1 MASSTQSS
9 IKTKPVLEMQGITKT
24 FHGFTALH
32 DVNLTIY
39 PGEVHALMGE
49 NGAGKS
55 TLMKIL
61 AGAYIA
67 DAGEIRIDG
76 QTVKMTDPGQARDLG
91 IAIIYQEL
99 NLAPNL
105 TVAENIF
112 MGSELRKGGTLIDQD
127 AMQRKAAEVLE
138 NLDASFD
145 AGDLV
150 STLSIAE
157 QQQVEI
163 ARALKDKSRILVMD
177 EPTAALSDRE
187 TDKLFEVVRRLRNEG
202 IAIIYISHRMEEI
215 YALADR
221 VSVIRDGGYI
231 GSLEKREISAERL
244 VEMMVGRP
252 LQDLYEH
259 KRQTTPGPVVLE
271 VTNLSDG
278 HKVKPASFQLHA
290 GEIVGLAGLVGAGRT
305 ELARLIFGAD
315 RKTSG
320 EIKLE
325 GRRVNI
331 AEPTNAIK
339 SGIAYVPED
348 IKDKRPLNI
357 LTPDDAIEAG
367 IAYVPE
373 DRKNLGLFLEMSS
386 GENITLNVLG
396 REAKAGIINSKSLLR
411 IVAEAINNLGIR
423 LASPSIRA
431 MDLSGGNQQKLLLA
445 RWLAINPKVLLL
457 DEPTRGVDIG
467 AKSEIYRIISD
478 LATSGVAILMISS
491 ELPEI
496 VGMSDRVLVMRAG
509 SLVGE
514 VGGSTGEAITQENI
528 MAYATGAKEVAKS

>member
-1 MASSTQSS
+1 MVGSTQPL
-9 IKTKPVLEMQGITKT
+9 IKTKPVLEMRGITKT
-24 FHGFTALH
+24 FHGFRALH

-76 QTVKMTDPGQARDLG
+76 QPVKMTDPGQARDLG

-112 MGSELRKGGTLIDQD
+112 MGSELTKGGTLIDQD
-127 AMQRKAAEVLE
+127 GMRHRAAEVME
-138 NLDASFD
+138 NHDASFD

-187 TDKLFEVVRRLRNEG
+187 TLKLFEIVRRLRDEG

-231 GSLEKREISAERL
+231 GSLEKHEISAERL

-259 KRQTTPGPVVLE
+259 KRQITSGPVVLE

-305 ELARLIFGAD
+305 EIARLIFGAD
-315 RKTSG
+315 RRTSG

-325 GRRVNI
+325 GR
-331 AEPTNAIK
+331 
-339 SGIAYVPED
+339 S
-348 IKDKRPLNI
+348 LNI
-357 LTPDDAIEAG
+357 STPDDAIKAG

-373 DRKNLGLFLEMSS
+373 DRKDLGLFLEISS
-386 GENITLNVLG
+386 GENITMNVLG
-396 REAKAGIINSKSLLR
+396 RESTAGIINSKPLFN
-411 IVAEAINNLGIR
+411 IVADAINNLAIR

-478 LATSGVAILMISS
+478 LAAKGVAILMISS

-496 VGMSDRVLVMRAG
+496 VGMSDRVLIMRAG
-509 SLVGE
+509 RLVGE
-514 VGGSTGEAITQENI
+514 VGGSTGEKITQENI
-528 MAYATGAKEVAKS
+528 MAYATGAREVDIL

>member
-1 MASSTQSS
+1 MVSSTENST
-9 IKTKPVLEMQGITKT
+9 KTKPVLEMQGIKKT
-24 FHGFTALH
+24 FNSFTALH
-32 DVNLTIY
+32 DVNLTVY

-76 QTVKMTDPGQARDLG
+76 QPVRMTDPGQARNLG

-112 MGSELRKGGTLIDQD
+112 MGSEIKKGGTFIDQEG
-127 AMQRKAAEVLE
+127 MRRKASEVLE
-138 NLDASFD
+138 NLDASFE

-163 ARALKDKSRILVMD
+163 ARALKDNSRILVMD

-187 TDKLFEVVRRLRNEG
+187 TEKLFEIVRRLRSEG

-231 GSLEKREISAERL
+231 GSLERSEISAARL

-259 KRQTTPGPVVLE
+259 KRQTHPGSVVLE
-271 VTNLSDG
+271 VNNLSDG
-278 HKVKPASFQLHA
+278 RKVKSASFQLHA

-305 ELARLIFGAD
+305 EIARLIFGAD

-325 GRRVNI
+325 GH
-331 AEPTNAIK
+331 
-339 SGIAYVPED
+339 S
-348 IKDKRPLNI
+348 LNI
-357 LTPDDAIEAG
+357 STPDDAIKAG

-373 DRKNLGLFLEMSS
+373 DRKDLGLFLEISS
-386 GENITLNVLG
+386 GENITMNVLE
-396 REAKAGIINSKSLLR
+396 REAKAGIINSKSLFK
-411 IVAEAINNLGIR
+411 IVADAINNLGIR

-478 LATSGVAILMISS
+478 LAANGVAILMISS

-528 MAYATGAKEVAKS
+528 MAYATGAREVAKS

>member
-1 MASSTQSS
+1 MVSSTQSS

-32 DVNLTIY
+32 GVNLTIY

-127 AMQRKAAEVLE
+127 AMRHKAAEVLE

-187 TDKLFEVVRRLRNEG
+187 TEKLFEVVRRLRNEG

-231 GSLEKREISAERL
+231 GSLEKSEISAARL

-259 KRQTTPGPVVLE
+259 KRQINPGPVVLE
-271 VTNLSDG
+271 VKNLSDG
-278 HKVKPASFQLHA
+278 HKVKSASFQLHA

-305 ELARLIFGAD
+305 EIARLIFGAD
-315 RKTSG
+315 RKASG

-325 GRRVNI
+325 GR
-331 AEPTNAIK
+331 
-339 SGIAYVPED
+339 S
-348 IKDKRPLNI
+348 LNI
-357 LTPDDAIEAG
+357 STPDDAIKAG

-373 DRKNLGLFLEMSS
+373 DRKDLGLFLEISS
-386 GENITLNVLG
+386 GENITMNVLG
-396 REAKAGIINSKSLLR
+396 REAKAGIINSKSLFN
-411 IVAEAINNLGIR
+411 IVAEAVNNLGIR

-478 LATSGVAILMISS
+478 LAANGVAILMISS

-528 MAYATGAKEVAKS
+528 MAYATGAREVAKS

>member
-1 MASSTQSS
+1 MVNIRETATQ
-9 IKTKPVLEMQGITKT
+9 TKPVLQMQGITKT

-67 DAGEIRIDG
+67 DAGEIRIDDRPI
-76 QTVKMTDPGQARDLG
+76 KMTNPGQARDLG
-91 IAIIYQEL
+91 IAIIYQEIH
-99 NLAPNL
+99 LAPNL

-112 MGSELRKGGTLIDQD
+112 MGRELTKHGAIDREG
-127 AMQRKAAEVLE
+127 MRRKAGEILE

-145 AGDLV
+145 AENLV

-177 EPTAALSDRE
+177 EPTAALSERE
-187 TDKLFEVVRRLRNEG
+187 TEKLFEVVRRLRNEG

-221 VSVIRDGGYI
+221 VSVLRDGGYI
-231 GSLEKREISAERL
+231 GSLEKREISAPRL

-252 LQDLYEH
+252 LEDLYEH
-259 KRQTTPGPVVLE
+259 KRQSTVGPVVLE

-278 HKVKPASFQLHA
+278 RKVKFVSFQLHA

-305 ELARLIFGAD
+305 EIARLIFGAD
-315 RKTSG
+315 KKTSG
-320 EIKLE
+320 EIKLQ
-325 GRRVNI
+325 GRHLNI
-331 AEPTNAIK
+331 A
-339 SGIAYVPED
+339 
-348 IKDKRPLNI
+348 
-357 LTPDDAIEAG
+357 TPDDAIEQG

-373 DRKNLGLFLEMSS
+373 DRKDLGLFLEMSS
-386 GENITLNVLG
+386 HENIIMNVLV
-396 REAKAGIINSKSLLR
+396 REAKAGIIDSNALSK
-411 IVAEAINNLGIR
+411 ITNDAINNLQIR

-431 MDLSGGNQQKLLLA
+431 VDLSGGNQQKLLLA
-445 RWLAINPKVLLL
+445 RWLAINPKVLIL

-467 AKSEIYRIISD
+467 AKSEIYRIMAE
-478 LATSGVAILMISS
+478 LAAKGVAILMISS
-491 ELPEI
+491 ELPEV

-509 SLVGE
+509 HLVGE
-514 VGGSTGEAITQENI
+514 VGGSTGEKITQENI
-528 MAYATGAKEVAKS
+528 MAYATGAREVEKS

>member
-1 MASSTQSS
+1 MVSSTHPS

-76 QTVKMTDPGQARDLG
+76 QAVKMTDPGQARDLG

-112 MGSELRKGGTLIDQD
+112 MGSELTKGGTLIDQD
-127 AMQRKAAEVLE
+127 GMRRKAAEVLK

-187 TDKLFEVVRRLRNEG
+187 TLKLFEIVRRLRAEG

-231 GSLEKREISAERL
+231 GSLEKSEISADRL
-244 VEMMVGRP
+244 VEMMVGRS

-259 KRQTTPGPVVLE
+259 KRQTTPGSVVLE
-271 VTNLSDG
+271 VKNLSDG
-278 HKVKPASFQLHA
+278 HKVKSANFQLHA

-305 ELARLIFGAD
+305 EIARLIFGAD
-315 RKTSG
+315 RKASG

-325 GRRVNI
+325 GR
-331 AEPTNAIK
+331 
-339 SGIAYVPED
+339 S
-348 IKDKRPLNI
+348 LNI
-357 LTPDDAIEAG
+357 STPDDAIEAG

-373 DRKNLGLFLEMSS
+373 DRKDLGLFLEISS
-386 GENITLNVLG
+386 GENITMNVLG
-396 REAKAGIINSKSLLR
+396 REATAGIINSKSLFK
-411 IVAEAINNLGIR
+411 IVADAINNLGIR

-478 LATSGVAILMISS
+478 LAANGVAILMISS

-496 VGMSDRVLVMRAG
+496 VGMSDRVLIMRAG

-528 MAYATGAKEVAKS
+528 MAYATGAREVEIL

>member
-1 MASSTQSS
+1 MASSTQPS

-67 DAGEIRIDG
+67 DAGAIKIDG
-76 QTVKMTDPGQARDLG
+76 QTVRMTDPGQARELG

-112 MGSELRKGGTLIDQD
+112 MGSEIRKGGTLIDQD
-127 AMQRKAAEVLE
+127 GMRRKAAEVLE

-187 TDKLFEVVRRLRNEG
+187 TEKLFDVVRRLRNEG

-231 GSLEKREISAERL
+231 GSLEKSEISAARL

-278 HKVKPASFQLHA
+278 RKVKSAIFQLHA

-305 ELARLIFGAD
+305 EIARLIFGAD
-315 RKTSG
+315 RKASG

-325 GRRVNI
+325 GR
-331 AEPTNAIK
+331 
-339 SGIAYVPED
+339 S
-348 IKDKRPLNI
+348 LNI
-357 LTPDDAIEAG
+357 STPDDAIKAG

-373 DRKNLGLFLEMSS
+373 DRKHLGLFLEISS
-386 GENITLNVLG
+386 GENITMNVLG
-396 REAKAGIINSKSLLR
+396 REAKAGIINSKSLFR
-411 IVAEAINNLGIR
+411 IVADAVNNLGIR

-467 AKSEIYRIISD
+467 AKSEIYRIISE
-478 LATSGVAILMISS
+478 LAANGVAILMISS

-528 MAYATGAKEVAKS
+528 MAYATGAREVVKS